1 LSYPSF
7 PDLDSFFQSI
17 FCEEESSPRE
27 AACVE
32 VDFFKLYLE
41 LDTGWPWPLD
51 AAQHFFEELWN
62 AIVNL
67 PGRVWAFFNDAF
79 KGLAE
84 WLWNNIAWPLI
95 QYTFDVWL
103 ITDEW
108 TRGWGEPWRTIARL
122 FLFGPAFAYKG
133 LRDFIYPALQELGRQ
148 VISAFDGALNVV
160 AEALYNVFKPI
171 IDPLR
176 TFFDAAY
183 NFFTKD
189 IPNFFK
195 GALDFFASIP
205 QRLRDFWDWLTKSFQ
220 NFIDAAYNFFTKD
233 VPDFFAKVKDF
244 FANLGSMLYEFF
256 TKTLPEGFMNFLRAA
271 WDWLSKNVGE
281 PLMNAL
287 RGIWDVISG
296 TFSAMFEGFLRLK
309 ARYVEIFERE
319 GIFGVVKELMPIF
332 AGGIAMSIAI
342 DMLSLKIIGS
352 GIDPEAVRQF
362 FMNLIN
368 QLFDFK
374 LFFSVY
380 AAIAIEKP
388 LTYAMKRMF
397 RTERPGVGDALN
409 FLAKNVANEE
419 DVRRWLAIHGYPDE
433 IIDIYVKSIYKEPPF
448 SSVFTSYARG
458 KIDESEYRAWLSILS
473 IDKAETLYGTLYP
486 YQLLEESMWKLPSP
500 SMLVYATETGEVS
513 EDVLKR
519 MLQYEL
525 YHPEFIDVVAKAL
538 LWRAARDERSLLRRY
553 VIEDYVEGVTR
564 REELEHFLA
573 VLGISADFS
582 APLVEVLDS
591 KRRRA
596 IRKKALSYLERQFLE
611 GYMSRQDFV
620 SQLAQYGFDE
630 ELLSEF
636 AALLEYVRDNYVVV
650 KETKDER
657 SAMKSSLVARFK
669 KGLLNEEQL
678 ESELRRLGLNE
689 VEIALTMARA
699 KLEFEAELVE
709 LQLSDLI
716 EKLKQGRLSKSEF
729 VDNATKLGMRYE
741 RALALASY
749 YWSKYIGDEFY
760 VITKDERSALAS
772 SLIKKF
778 VLGFMSEDEL
788 KDELKKLAFT
798 EEEIALRV
806 RRALVEDEVK
816 MLSDLIAEA
825 DAELK
830 KGEVS
835 EEDYVAHLVSLG
847 MREER
852 AKARAAKVLASA
864 RRKAK

>member
-1 LSYPSF
+1 MSFLNF
-7 PDLDSFFQSI
+7 PDLDNFFQSL
-17 FCEEESSPRE
+17 FCEDEGSSQEVASVE
-27 AACVE
+27 A
-32 VDFFKLYLE
+32 DFFRLYLE

-51 AAQHFFEELWN
+51 AVQRFFEDLWN
-62 AIVNL
+62 TLVNL
-67 PGRVWAFFNDAF
+67 PGRVWAFLNDAF

-84 WLWNNIAWPLI
+84 WLWNNIAWPII

-108 TRGWGEPWRTIARL
+108 TRGWAEPWKTIGRL

-133 LRDFIYPALQELGRQ
+133 LRDFIYPALQEVGRQ
-148 VISAFDGALNVV
+148 IVSAFDGALNAVS
-160 AEALYNVFKPI
+160 EALYSVFKPV
-171 IDPLR
+171 IDPLLG
-176 TFFDAAY
+176 FFDAVK

-220 NFIDAAYNFFTKD
+220 SFIDAAYNFFTKD
-233 VPDFFAKVKDF
+233 VPEFFGKVKDF

-287 RGIWDVISG
+287 KGIWDTISG
-296 TFSAMFEGFLRLK
+296 MFSSIFEAFLRVK

-332 AGGIAMSIAI
+332 AGGVAMSIAV

-352 GIDPEAVRQF
+352 GIDPDAVRQF

-380 AAIAIEKP
+380 VAIAIEKP
-388 LTYAMKRMF
+388 LEHAMKRMF
-397 RTERPGVGDALN
+397 RTERPGVGDALT
-409 FLAKNVANEE
+409 FLAKNIAREE
-419 DVRRWLAIHGYPDE
+419 DVRHWLEIHGYPDE
-433 IIDIYVKSIYKEPPF
+433 IIGIYMKSIYKEPPF

-458 KIDESEYRAWLSILS
+458 KIDESEYRAWLSILNV
-473 IDKAETLYGTLYP
+473 DKAETLRGTLYP
-486 YQLLEESMWKLPSP
+486 YKVLEESMWKLPSP
-500 SMLVYATETGEVS
+500 TMLVYATETGEVS

-525 YHPEFIDVVAKAL
+525 YHPDFIDVVARAL

-553 VIEDYVEGVTR
+553 AIEDYVEGAIKR
-564 REELEHFLA
+564 DELEHYFG
-573 VLGISADFS
+573 VLGISGDLASSLLEF
-582 APLVEVLDS
+582 LDS
-591 KRRRA
+591 RRHRD

-611 GYMSRQDFV
+611 GYMSREDFV
-620 SQLAQYGFDE
+620 AQLTSYGFDE
-630 ELLSEF
+630 ELVSEY

-657 SAMKSSLVARFK
+657 NAMKSSLVARFK
-669 KGLLNEEQL
+669 KGLLTEEQL
-678 ESELRRLGLNE
+678 ENELRKLNLNE
-689 VEIALTMARA
+689 IEIALTIARA

-729 VDNATKLGMRYE
+729 VDNATRLGIRYE
-741 RALALASY
+741 RAMALADY
-749 YWSKYIGDEFY
+749 YWTKYIGDEFY
-760 VITKDERSALAS
+760 AITKDERTALAT
-772 SLIKKF
+772 SLVKKF
-778 VLGFMSEDEL
+778 VMGFMSEEEL
-788 KDELKKLAFT
+788 KEELKKLAFT

-806 RRALVEDEVK
+806 RRAIVEDEVK
-816 MLSDLIAEA
+816 MLSDLLAEA
-825 DAELK
+825 DALLK

-835 EEDYVAHLVSLG
+835 EEDYVAYLVSLG

-852 AKARAAKVLASA
+852 AKARAGKILASVKKKA
-864 RRKAK
+864 R

>member
-1 LSYPSF
+1 LSYLSF
-7 PDLDSFFQSI
+7 LDLDNFFQSL
-17 FCEEESSPRE
+17 FYEEEASSQE
-27 AACVE
+27 VACVE
-32 VDFFKLYLE
+32 ADFFRLYLE
-41 LDTGWPWPLD
+41 VDTGWPWPLD
-51 AAQHFFEELWN
+51 AAQRFFEDLWN
-62 AIVNL
+62 AIANL
-67 PGRVWAFFNDAF
+67 PGRVWAFLNDAF

-84 WLWNNIAWPLI
+84 WLWNNIAWPII

-108 TRGWGEPWRTIARL
+108 TRGWSEPWKTIGRL

-133 LRDFIYPALQELGRQ
+133 LRDFIYPALQELGKE
-148 VISAFDGALNVV
+148 VIRAFDGALNAVS
-160 AEALYNVFKPI
+160 EALYSVFKPV
-171 IDPLR
+171 IDPLLG
-176 TFFDAAY
+176 FFDAVK

-189 IPNFFK
+189 VPDFFK

-205 QRLRDFWDWLTKSFQ
+205 QRLRDFWDWLTKNFQ
-220 NFIDAAYNFFTKD
+220 GFIDAAYNFFTKD

-271 WDWLSKNVGE
+271 YDWLSKNVGE

-287 RGIWDVISG
+287 RGIWDTISG
-296 TFSAMFEGFLRLK
+296 VFTTMFEAFLKVK
-309 ARYVEIFERE
+309 AAYVEIFERE
-319 GIFGVVKELMPIF
+319 GISGVVKALMPIF
-332 AGGIAMSIAI
+332 AGGITMSIAV

-352 GIDPEAVRQF
+352 GIDPDAVRQF

-388 LTYAMKRMF
+388 LEHAMKRMF

-409 FLAKNVANEE
+409 FLAKNIAKEE
-419 DVRRWLAIHGYPDE
+419 DVRHWLEIQGYPDE
-433 IIDIYVKSIYKEPPF
+433 IVDVYMKSIYKEPPF
-448 SSVFTSYARG
+448 GAVFTSYARG
-458 KIDESEYRAWLSILS
+458 KIDESEYRAWLSILN
-473 IDKAETLYGTLYP
+473 IDKAETLHGTLYP
-486 YQLLEESMWKLPSP
+486 HRILEESMWKLPSP
-500 SMLVYATETGEVS
+500 FMLVYATETGEVS

-525 YHPEFIDVVAKAL
+525 YHPEFVDVITKAL

-553 VIEDYVEGVTR
+553 AIEDYVEGVTR
-564 REELEHFLA
+564 REELEHYLS
-573 VLGISADFS
+573 VLGISGDLVSSLIDF
-582 APLVEVLDS
+582 LDS
-591 KRRRA
+591 RRRKD

-630 ELLSEF
+630 ELLLEY
-636 AALLEYVRDNYVVV
+636 ATLLEYVRDNYVVV

-657 SAMKSSLVARFK
+657 SATKASLVNKFK
-669 KGLLNEEQL
+669 KGLLTEEQL
-678 ESELRRLGLNE
+678 ETELRKLGLNE
-689 VEIALTMARA
+689 IEIALTVSRA
-699 KLEFEAELVE
+699 KLEFEAEQVE

-716 EKLKQGRLSKSEF
+716 EKLKQGRLSRSEF
-729 VDNATKLGMRYE
+729 VDNATKLGIRYE
-741 RALALASY
+741 RAMVLADY
-749 YWSKYIGDEFY
+749 YWTKYIGDEFY

-798 EEEIALRV
+798 EEEISLKV
-806 RRALVEDEVK
+806 RRAVVEDEVK

-825 DAELK
+825 DALLK

-835 EEDYVAHLVSLG
+835 EEDYVAYLVSLG

-852 AKARAAKVLASA
+852 AKARAGKILASA
-864 RRKAK
+864 VKKAR